1 MRNLLPG
8 YNISL
13 DRKKQYSQS
22 RLHTAPVGLTI
33 TWKRRPAR
41 GMVGVGTVV
50 AVVSFIDPPA
60 YATG

>member
-33 TWKRRPAR
+33 TWKRRLAP
-41 GMVGVGTVV
+41 GMVGVGPVA
-50 AVVSFIDPPA
+50 AVVSIIDPA
-60 YATG
+60 AFATG